1 MPIIAAPLEA
11 MAVLGEFIYY
21 ISLAARSDLWIGFVL
36 AGIPVYYITQRPAEG
51 PIQGRCFFA

>member
-11 MAVLGEFIYY
+11 MAVLGKSMSYP
-21 ISLAARSDLWIGFVL
+21 SLAARTDLRTGFVL

-51 PIQGRCFFA
+51 PIQGGCFFA

>member
-11 MAVLGEFIYY
+11 MAVLGEYMSY
-21 ISLAARSDLWIGFVL
+21 LSLAARTDLRIGFVL